1 MSQTLI
7 LFSNSFPYTCAKEH
21 TFLSPEIKY
30 LVKSFKRVII
40 VPFRVEGEKVPLPEG
55 VEIEETL
62 YLECCP
68 KNELER
74 IRLGLS
80 VLLSTLFFQEITS
93 RPRTLL
99 QPAAMKRLVAT
110 ISIADK
116 TCRWVCNFIK
126 YTDVDLKRTIF
137 YTYWRNEITLGLGL
151 AKRIFPDLKLI
162 SRLHGGDVYEIQ
174 HVPPYL
180 PCLPETLE
188 RIDRLFAVSEMG
200 KEYVGH
206 KFPWMVPRCEVSRL
220 GTEDPG
226 SFSRRSKDGV
236 FRMASCAFIV
246 PMKRIHLLVRALEQ
260 LGKLR
265 RDRTF
270 EWYHMGDGPLMGDV
284 VDLAE
289 RILPVNVKC
298 HFLGNVPN
306 EKVYSFY
313 KENMIDLY
321 VNVSLSEGVPVS
333 IMEAQSCAIPVM
345 ATRVGGMPDIVSEE
359 NGVLLR
365 PDPSAGGIAFAIAEL
380 IDNPEM
386 LTKKRAAARATWEGK
401 YNAAFNFPAFA
412 GKVKS
417 LMDGEN

>member
-1 MSQTLI
+1 
-7 LFSNSFPYTCAKEH
+7 
-21 TFLSPEIKY
+21 
-30 LVKSFKRVII
+30 
-40 VPFRVEGEKVPLPEG
+40 
-55 VEIEETL
+55 
-62 YLECCP
+62 
-68 KNELER
+68 
-74 IRLGLS
+74 
-80 VLLSTLFFQEITS
+80 
-93 RPRTLL
+93 
-99 QPAAMKRLVAT
+99 
-110 ISIADK
+110 
-116 TCRWVCNFIK
+116 
-126 YTDVDLKRTIF
+126 
-137 YTYWRNEITLGLGL
+137 
-151 AKRIFPDLKLI
+151 
-162 SRLHGGDVYEIQ
+162 
-174 HVPPYL
+174 
-180 PCLPETLE
+180 
-188 RIDRLFAVSEMG
+188 
-200 KEYVGH
+200 
-206 KFPWMVPRCEVSRL
+206 
-220 GTEDPG
+220 
-226 SFSRRSKDGV
+226 
-236 FRMASCAFIV
+236 MASCAFIV
-246 PMKRIHLLVRALEQ
+246 PMKRIHLLVRAPEQ